1 MKSIKKMF
9 LTSIV
14 AVTFSAGISTAW
26 AETVGEKAA
35 EAKADIKEAGQDA
48 AKATRKGVR
57 KAKDEVCEMI
67 NGKMECIAKKAKH
80 KIQNGVDEVKDAVK

>member
-1 MKSIKKMF
+1 MKSVKKMF
-9 LTSIV
+9 LASVV

-48 AKATRKGVR
+48 AREQVVA
-57 KAKDEVCEMI
+57 
-67 NGKMECIAKKAKH
+67 
-80 KIQNGVDEVKDAVK
+80 